1 LKEHPFFASVDWD
14 KMSKRE
20 IIPPYIPILDD
31 KTDLK
36 HFDNE
41 ITNIP
46 IDSPTFENS
55 GGN

>member
-1 LKEHPFFASVDWD
+1 
-14 KMSKRE
+14 MSKRE
-20 IIPPYIPILDD
+20 ITPPYIPILDN